1 VLARHPDVREVV
13 VVGVPDRRLGEVLR
27 AVVVAVEPTRQPP
40 VDELRA
46 FARAALPGFKVPDQ
60 WSFMDELP
68 RTPSGKL
75 LRRLLV
81 AP

>member
-1 VLARHPDVREVV
+1 VV
-13 VVGVPDRRLGEVLR
+13 VVGVPDRRLGEVLH
-27 AVVVAVEPTRQPP
+27 AVVVPVEPAAPPP

-46 FARAALPGFKVPDQ
+46 FARAALPGFKVPDL
-60 WSFMDELP
+60 WSFMEDLP